1 MRAFHS
7 AELYFVFGN
16 FSLIDPAFAN
26 AVNYMPTAAE
36 VTFISDMM
44 GYWTRFAATGDPN
57 GSGAT
62 SWPAYDAST
71 DSMLELD
78 DTMIA
83 INGYH
88 NTQCDYLSTLP
99 QP

>member
-1 MRAFHS
+1 
-7 AELYFVFGN
+7 LVFGN
-16 FSLIDPAFAN
+16 FSLIGPPFAN
-26 AVNYMPTAAE
+26 AINYAPTPAE
-36 VTFISDMM
+36 VTFTSDVM

-62 SWPAYDAST
+62 AWARYDAST
-71 DSMLELD
+71 ESMMRLD
-78 DTMIA
+78 DSMIA

-88 NTQCDYLSTLP
+88 NPECDYCSTLP